1 MIKSFKNKALEKL
14 FFDDDRS
21 KIKQDHIPKLL
32 RMLDRLDASVNPQDM
47 NLPGYKLHELK
58 GKKKGTWAVSVS
70 GNWRITFEFEGNDAI
85 NVDYIDYHQYLTE
98 GFDKMTKRK
107 PTHPG
112 EIIREDI
119 IKPLGITVTDAAKKL
134 GVTRKTLSAL
144 INCRAS
150 LSPEMAIRIAK
161 STNTTPESWLFMQAK
176 LDLWNAADKGTQV
189 EPFLK
194 KKAAQLRV

>member
-1 MIKSFKNKALEKL
+1 
-14 FFDDDRS
+14 
-21 KIKQDHIPKLL
+21 
-32 RMLDRLDASVNPQDM
+32 
-47 NLPGYKLHELK
+47 
-58 GKKKGTWAVSVS
+58 
-70 GNWRITFEFEGNDAI
+70 
-85 NVDYIDYHQYLTE
+85 
-98 GFDKMTKRK
+98 MTKRK

-119 IKPLGITVTDAAKKL
+119 IKPLGISITDAAKKL

-161 STNTTPESWLFMQAK
+161 ATNTTPESWLFMQAK

-194 KKAAQLRV
+194 KIAA